1 MDELKTL
8 IPRFSTIEGKISDG
22 QNLLRRADD
31 TSRFALLLLFVGF
44 LLMLFLSGGY
54 KFFGLIILLI
64 SIFILANAEKQKRE
78 IEEGLSEYR
87 TQKAELLAK
96 LLTKSV

>member
-1 MDELKTL
+1 
-8 IPRFSTIEGKISDG
+8 
-22 QNLLRRADD
+22 
-31 TSRFALLLLFVGF
+31 
-44 LLMLFLSGGY
+44 
-54 KFFGLIILLI
+54 LI